1 MTANHKNL
9 LRLYVS
15 RETISGGENA
25 ELSEGQIHYLRNV
38 MRLEKGGQ
46 LRAFNG
52 RNGEW
57 RAEVKEISKKKA
69 IITFIEKL
77 REQASSPDLEIL
89 ASPVKKE
96 AFDFMIEKAT
106 ELGATRFRPVI
117 CDHTVVHRANE
128 ARLQALSNEAA
139 EQCERLD
146 IMEITPLEG
155 LANLLNNTWPSD
167 RKLIFCIERATAP
180 PILRALE
187 AHIKQ
192 PLSILIGPE
201 GGFSDSEAKVIS
213 TLPFVLPV
221 SLGPRILKAETALV
235 AALAC
240 VQALRDR
247 SP

>member
-1 MTANHKNL
+1 MSADIKNL
-9 LRLYVS
+9 LRLFVS
-15 RETISGGENA
+15 RETLSRGENH
-25 ELSEGQIHYLRNV
+25 ELSEGQLHYLRNV

-57 RAEVKEISKKKA
+57 RAEVTELSKKKA
-69 IITFIEKL
+69 VITFVEKL
-77 REQASSPDLEIL
+77 REQTSSPDLEIL

-96 AFDFMIEKAT
+96 AFDFMVEKAT
-106 ELGATRFRPVI
+106 ELGVTRFRPVI
-117 CDHTVVHRANE
+117 CDHTVIHRANE

-180 PILRALE
+180 PILSALE
-187 AHIKQ
+187 AHTQ
-192 PLSILIGPE
+192 HALSILIGPE
-201 GGFSDSEAKVIS
+201 GGFSDSEVKVIS

-235 AALAC
+235 AAVAC

-247 SP
+247 SA